1 MKLKKGSAAAK
12 AYMAKIRGM
21 KKTAKPAK
29 KAVAGY
35 VKTVRK
41 GSATSVLYTNS
52 SRKAPS
58 EKPTQGKLFG
68 THKDTR
74 SHNVNIRVVSGTEII
89 TLNQI
94 GAQLNSYEFDIVQM
108 QGEKRHAKLATEKKR
123 LADMIT
129 TRKMQFKA
137 LKAYLNTRARFR

>member
-1 MKLKKGSAAAK
+1 MKLKKGSPAAK

-21 KKTAKPAK
+21 KKTAKPVK
-29 KAVAGY
+29 
-35 VKTVRK
+35 KTV
-41 GSATSVLYTNS
+41 GSTKKTS
-52 SRKAPS
+52 RPAA
-58 EKPTQGKLFG
+58 G

-108 QGEKRHAKLATEKKR
+108 QGEKRAAKLATEKKR
-123 LADMIT
+123 LADMIA

-137 LKAYLNTRARFR
+137 LKAYLNTRARFK